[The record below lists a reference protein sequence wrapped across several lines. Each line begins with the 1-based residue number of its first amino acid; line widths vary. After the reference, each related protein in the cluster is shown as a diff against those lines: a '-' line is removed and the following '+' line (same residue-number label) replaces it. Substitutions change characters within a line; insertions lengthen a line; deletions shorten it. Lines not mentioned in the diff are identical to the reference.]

1 MGQEAANSL
10 PEVKNVLT
18 TSPTMILSLSLY
30 LTSINKS
37 IGALLTQEVEKVEY
51 HVYDLSIS
59 LRGDKMSYS
68 SI

>member
-1 MGQEAANSL
+1 MGQEAANSH

-59 LRGDKMSYS
+59 LQGDKMSYS